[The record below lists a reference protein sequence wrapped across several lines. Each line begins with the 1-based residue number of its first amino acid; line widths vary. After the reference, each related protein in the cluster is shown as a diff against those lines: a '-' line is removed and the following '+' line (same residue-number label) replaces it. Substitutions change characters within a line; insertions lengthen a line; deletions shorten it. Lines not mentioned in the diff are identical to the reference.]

1 MRIRLAA
8 RDHAEWSGALSL
20 EDCAGGRPMAQQGK
34 EFGRDPADR
43 MSVRMR
49 LQRITTEQ
57 VTYNV
62 AVDVAKHANDMLRTG
77 QSRHDVAAWIEQV
90 QIGYVERLDEWGRV
104 AEAQTE

>member
-1 MRIRLAA
+1 MSFINFFFLMIR
-8 RDHAEWSGALSL
+8 
-20 EDCAGGRPMAQQGK
+20 RPPRSTLFPYTTLFRSQQGK
-34 EFGRDPADR
+34 EFGRDLADR

-49 LQRITTEQ
+49 LQRVTTEQ